1 MKKESQL
8 RLENLITRLRQE
20 KRERKKKQKKKT
32 KQKICE
38 FRIHSINTIE
48 LLNKLTVYFEKH

>member
-1 MKKESQL
+1 MYFQKLNFDSQSETNGKK
-8 RLENLITRLRQE
+8 
-20 KRERKKKQKKKT
+20 KKKKQKNKKT

-38 FRIHSINTIE
+38 FRIDSINTIE